1 MLISACMALGVLAV
15 ASPPA
20 NAITADL
27 SMVGGQL
34 SRFGDSGAFQAFSLI
49 FVSELGDKTFF
60 IAALLAA
67 KFSRAI
73 SFVGSLGA
81 LVVMTGISVGLGQ
94 LFHSVPSFFET
105 GLPIDDWIAIVAF
118 AYFGFITLKEAY
130 ELAPEEKGGELVDA
144 EEALST
150 VKDPVENVVALIIQT
165 FTLVFAAE
173 FGDRSFLSTIALA
186 AAQNPASVAL
196 GAIAAHAIATTLAV
210 IGGAILSKYISEKT
224 VGYVGGSLFILFAAL
239 TAIGLG

>member
-1 MLISACMALGVLAV
+1 ML
-15 ASPPA
+15 
-20 NAITADL
+20 
-27 SMVGGQL
+27 
-34 SRFGDSGAFQAFSLI
+34 
-49 FVSELGDKTFF
+49 
-60 IAALLAA
+60 
-67 KFSRAI
+67 
-73 SFVGSLGA
+73 SLGGGNRF
-81 LVVMTGISVGLGQ
+81 LRSQ